1 MTAAYL
7 DGQPATAYDPA
18 SSTGQALRA
27 LALSNYG
34 HFTSMQA
41 RARAVRGLDLHL
53 HRLKSATREL
63 FDAKL
68 DDDRIR
74 GAILAAL
81 DGEGV
86 DDASVRVTVFSR
98 AFDYAQ
104 PDKAVPV
111 DVLVSVA
118 PPREADPKPA
128 WVKTYP
134 FQRPLPQVKH
144 VGTFPLFQHR
154 RQARRD
160 GYDDALFVDAKGRIS
175 EGSVWNM
182 GFWDGRQVLWP
193 QAEALRGTAE
203 KLLQAGLAEV
213 GVEQRHQPVEARA
226 LAGMKAAFA
235 ANATGI
241 WLISGIDETA
251 LRPDP
256 VLMQALA
263 AALAAH
269 RWQSLAGG

>member
-1 MTAAYL
+1 MIAAYL

-34 HFTSMQA
+34 HFTSMQV
-41 RARAVRGLDLHL
+41 RARSVRGLDLHL

-63 FDAKL
+63 FDATL
-68 DDDRIR
+68 EDDCIR

-81 DGEGV
+81 DGEGL

-98 AFDYAQ
+98 AFDYAH
-104 PDKAVPV
+104 PDRAVPV

-134 FQRPLPQVKH
+134 FQRPLPHIKH
-144 VGTFPLFQHR
+144 VGTFPLFQLR

-160 GYDDALFVDAKGRIS
+160 GFDDALFVDAKGRIS
-175 EGSVWNM
+175 EGSVWNV
-182 GFWDGRQVLWP
+182 GFWDGTQVVWP
-193 QAEALRGTAE
+193 RAEALRGTAE
-203 KLLQAGLAEV
+203 RLLQAGLTES
-213 GVEQRHQPVEARA
+213 GIQQRHDTIDARMVV
-226 LAGMKAAFA
+226 GFKAAFA
-235 ANATGI
+235 ANATGLWPI
-241 WLISGIDETA
+241 AGIDDVA
-251 LRPDP
+251 LRGDPD
-256 VLMQALA
+256 LMQKLVGALE
-263 AALAAH
+263 LTP
-269 RWQSLAGG
+269 WQSLG

>member
-1 MTAAYL
+1 MIAAYL

-34 HFTSMQA
+34 HFTSMQV
-41 RARAVRGLDLHL
+41 RARSVRGLDLHL

-63 FDAKL
+63 FDATL
-68 DDDRIR
+68 EDDRIR

-81 DGEGV
+81 DGEGL

-98 AFDYAQ
+98 AFDYAH
-104 PDKAVPV
+104 PDRAVPV
-111 DVLVSVA
+111 DVLVSLT
-118 PPREADPKPA
+118 PPREADTKPV

-134 FQRPLPQVKH
+134 FQRPLPHLKH
-144 VGTFPLFQHR
+144 IGTFPLFQHR

-160 GYDDALFVDAKGRIS
+160 GFDDALFVDAKGRIS
-175 EGSVWNM
+175 EGSVWNI
-182 GFWDGRQVLWP
+182 GFWDGQQVVWP
-193 QAEALRGTAE
+193 QAEALRGTEE

-213 GVEQRHQPVEARA
+213 GVAQRHLPVEARA

-235 ANATGI
+235 ANATGV
-241 WLISGIDETA
+241 WPISGIDETA

-256 VLMQALA
+256 ALMEKLA

-269 RWQSLAGG
+269 RWQPLAAG